1 MHQDII
7 CHGIPLDPAK
17 GIAATMA
24 LLDGFL
30 AAEEIDWSLEH
41 IAAQGSVVLTER
53 VDRFRFNKDADW
65 TAVRA
70 MGVFEI
76 GADGLI
82 HAWRDYFDKEEFAA
96 RPIPKR
102 RLERWVMCI
111 HCFPRSFFGQNQ
123 LDQSRLPP

>member
-1 MHQDII
+1 MTNQAIAIVRDFIAAWNRKDRDAIIKLMHQDII

-41 IAAQGSVVLTER
+41 IVAQGPVVLTER

-82 HAWRDYFDKEEFAA
+82 HAWRDYFDKEELLRA
-96 RPIPKR
+96 
-102 RLERWVMCI
+102 L
-111 HCFPRSFFGQNQ
+111 S
-123 LDQSRLPP
+123 